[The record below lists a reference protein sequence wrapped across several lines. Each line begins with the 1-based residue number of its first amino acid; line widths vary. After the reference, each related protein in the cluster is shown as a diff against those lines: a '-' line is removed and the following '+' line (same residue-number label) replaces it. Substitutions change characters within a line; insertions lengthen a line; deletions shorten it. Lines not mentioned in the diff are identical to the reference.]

1 MSSYQVKPATRG
13 SAAMTLVGLT
23 GEEVAHPCEPY
34 RTGCRGHWAAIHSLR
49 VRLEV
54 ATPCPTW
61 SLRSSKAA
69 LARSCHMGDP
79 NRSIWTRKRWF
90 SRKARHPP
98 QNSPFKWKGQRWQER
113 GGSAPL
119 KGVTSSRWSQRPG
132 TRLMQASFTS
142 NQARHELEE
151 ALPGTQGQD

>member
-34 RTGCRGHWAAIHSLR
+34 RTGCRGHWAAIHLLR

-90 SRKARHPP
+90 SRKARPPP
-98 QNSPFKWKGQRWQER
+98 QKLSLQMEGTALAGERRECSTQRGDIPQMEPASRDPAYAGLLHQQPGQ
-113 GGSAPL
+113 A
-119 KGVTSSRWSQRPG
+119 
-132 TRLMQASFTS
+132 
-142 NQARHELEE
+142 
-151 ALPGTQGQD
+151 